1 MHLVTYEPRRV
12 HGPKTHVCLC
22 DHPEHRFVFVKL
34 AYPSHTMPR
43 GQPKTAAMGQHG
55 QHQLQMTPQPAQPQM
70 QQQMQQQQQQLHQFH
85 NFQPQNPPPQGQA
98 ASSAIHQHQQAG
110 YTQQQLQPIPNQS
123 ATGTQ
128 QGQQQQPQSLQ
139 QQQQLHDQQAQQGQ
153 PGPSSGQGQGQPQ
166 PARPNFQMALLPP
179 PQDRLYP
186 TFEALQ
192 TDLKAFTRSQGY
204 ACVIVSS
211 LNRDPD
217 GHYRRYN
224 LCCSKGG
231 KTYTSHSRGIRQS
244 RSTKTGCPMKM
255 KAVQEKA
262 WPYDDKWRVVV
273 QCAEHNHEPFTGE
286 QPGVNVPAQFRK
298 IEQDG
303 ARWLKIMHRDAQ
315 CTLRQLTIGIRIS
328 FGDKYQ
334 YVKKSDVRNMLAKI
348 KREDERK
355 AAADAAAQG
364 LPTNLP
370 YTLIPPEHQ
379 PPPLQPTN
387 VEMMPPL
394 PSDLQVS
401 DPDLESD
408 NDDAEP

>member
-1 MHLVTYEPRRV
+1 
-12 HGPKTHVCLC
+12 
-22 DHPEHRFVFVKL
+22 
-34 AYPSHTMPR
+34 
-43 GQPKTAAMGQHG
+43 MGQH
-55 QHQLQMTPQPAQPQM
+55 QHQMQMAPQPAQPQM
-70 QQQMQQQQQQLHQFH
+70 QQQMQQQQQQLHQYQT
-85 NFQPQNPPPQGQA
+85 FQQPPQQA
-98 ASSAIHQHQQAG
+98 QTSNPAIQQHQQTQ
-110 YTQQQLQPIPNQS
+110 YTQQQLQPIQTQN

-128 QGQQQQPQSLQ
+128 QGQQQQPQSQ
-139 QQQQLHDQQAQQGQ
+139 QQPHGQAGQQQVQQGQ
-153 PGPSSGQGQGQPQ
+153 PGPSGQQQQQGQ

-192 TDLKAFTRSQGY
+192 ADLKVFTRSQGY

-262 WPYDDKWRVVV
+262 WPYDDKWRVIV

-303 ARWLKIMHRDAQ
+303 ARWLKIMHQDAQ

-355 AAADAAAQG
+355 AAAAAAAQG
-364 LPTNLP
+364 LPSNLP
-370 YTLIPPEHQ
+370 YTLIPPSHQ
-379 PPPLQPTN
+379 PPPLQPTS

-394 PSDLQVS
+394 PSDMQVP

-408 NDDAEP
+408 DDDAEP